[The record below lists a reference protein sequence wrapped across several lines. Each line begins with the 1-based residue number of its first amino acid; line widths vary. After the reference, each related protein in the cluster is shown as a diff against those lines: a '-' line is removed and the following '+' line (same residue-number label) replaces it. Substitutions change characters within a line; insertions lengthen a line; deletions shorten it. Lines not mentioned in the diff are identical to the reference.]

1 MVKGMAEKEKLTGD
15 LINSIAKRI
24 NENSEKTK
32 GWGKA
37 IKLVFTD
44 IAIVYWMKLS
54 MDGTVEATEHGSI
67 GQLQN
72 KEAVATLRMTTDT
85 FAGLINGS
93 VSPIATFL
101 KGEIKIEGSMEAL
114 MKLASAFGVG

>member
-1 MVKGMAEKEKLTGD
+1 MTEKEKLADD
-15 LINSIAKRI
+15 LIKSLVHRI
-24 NENSEKTK
+24 NENSEKSK

-44 IAIVYWMKLS
+44 IAIAYWMKLS
-54 MDGTVEATEHGSI
+54 MDGTVDAVDHGSTS
-67 GQLQN
+67 QLQT
-72 KEAVATLRMTTDT
+72 KEAIATLKMTTDT
-85 FAGLINGS
+85 FAALLNGS

-101 KGEIKIEGSMEAL
+101 KGEIKIEGSVEAL